1 MKFLP
6 VLLWI
11 ALWSIVVP
19 ALVKSD
25 GICRGVCDGCMYSG
39 DCPQE
44 RR

>member
-1 MKFLP
+1 MKYLP

-11 ALWSIVVP
+11 ALWSIVVH
-19 ALVKSD
+19 ALTKSD
-25 GICRGVCDGCMYSG
+25 GSCQGVCDGCMYSG